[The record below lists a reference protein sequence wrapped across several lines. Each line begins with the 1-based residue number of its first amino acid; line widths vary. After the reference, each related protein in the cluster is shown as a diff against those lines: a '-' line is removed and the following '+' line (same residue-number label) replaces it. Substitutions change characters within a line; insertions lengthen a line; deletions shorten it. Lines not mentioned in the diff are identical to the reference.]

1 MKIYNKVFLKRL
13 SISSLLGILAGVLC
27 FIGFSSKPDMP
38 AEMAK
43 LQVWSWG
50 NFMMWSTIA
59 NRFAIGVMVG
69 LGGYLTQSLVFGIK
83 IHPWI
88 RGAKIGF
95 IISLSMA
102 FGALINSAD
111 PAAAKGG
118 FWLVLILGTIIGMLI
133 DVIVTKLTGEGSDL
147 K

>member
-1 MKIYNKVFLKRL
+1 MRIHNKVFLKRL
-13 SISSLLGILAGVLC
+13 LISSFLGILAGMLC
-27 FIGFSSKPDMP
+27 FMGFSSKPDMP

-43 LQVWSWG
+43 LQIWSWN

-69 LGGYLTQSLVFGIK
+69 LGGYLTQSLVLGIK

-102 FGALINSAD
+102 LGALINPD
-111 PAAAKGG
+111 PTVAKTG
-118 FWLVLILGTIIGMLI
+118 FWLVLILGIIIGMLI
-133 DVIVTKLTGEGSDL
+133 DIITTKLTGEGSDL